1 MNHIHHRTRFGSLPP
16 GGHVAPEARP
26 ATRACVL
33 GLLLLTIPIAG
44 QPGDTEPVPTFGEI
58 VDVRVVNVEAV
69 VTDGK
74 QRVEGLGAEDF
85 RLLVDGQEVP
95 IEYFTE
101 VRDGFAVK
109 PAEPDKPGEPDPA
122 EAPVAPA
129 LEPGTAVGT
138 RYLVFIDDDFSL
150 PPHRNRVL
158 RSLAEQA
165 SLLGPDDRMAVV
177 AWDGREVEMLSG
189 WARPG
194 AELEAVFAAA
204 EKRRAYG
211 LQKRNE
217 LRNPI
222 FQYTSRL
229 EGREAI
235 GGSPGPGSQVY
246 YRVERVVDAASS
258 ALRGFARAPGQ
269 VVPSGRLRRDVMLL
283 LSGGWAVPD
292 TSGAPGSEFTADHR
306 LFRRLLDTANRLGY
320 TLYTVDLVGVEGAG
334 IGQIQYRTL
343 DEANIAAAGGRQS
356 DRVEEDALFHL
367 ARETGGRAFLDGGGV
382 HALEGVIEDVRSY
395 YWLGFSPQWRE
406 DDRRHRVKVEVRRK
420 GLKVRS
426 RHSFS
431 DLSRSSETT
440 MLFESVH
447 LFDLPLPASHALDVT
462 LGEPTPDGSKRIV
475 LPFEIAIPMDLVTVL
490 PSAGGQVVARL
501 ELRVAATDD
510 RGDHADIPVIP
521 LELESDR
528 MPRDGEVWT
537 YSDTLTLRR
546 RPHRLLVSLVD
557 PASDAIL
564 IKRLDF
570 DV

>member
-1 MNHIHHRTRFGSLPP
+1 MNRLYRRTHGWACGSCL
-16 GGHVAPEARP
+16 A
-26 ATRACVL
+26 
-33 GLLLLTIPIAG
+33 LLLLAVPLTG
-44 QPGDTEPVPTFGEI
+44 QPGDADQVPAFGEI
-58 VDVRVVNVEAV
+58 VDVRVVNVEVV

-74 QRVEGLGAEDF
+74 QRVEGLRHEDF

-101 VRDGFAVK
+101 VRDSRAVDLSR
-109 PAEPDKPGEPDPA
+109 AVEPDEPGDVPA
-122 EAPVAPA
+122 APA
-129 LEPGTAVGT
+129 LEPGAAVGT
-138 RYLVFIDDDFSL
+138 RYLVFIDDDFSI
-150 PPHRNRVL
+150 PPRRNRVL
-158 RSLAEQA
+158 QSLADQ
-165 SLLGPDDRMAVV
+165 STLLGPDDRMAVV
-177 AWDGREVEMLSG
+177 AWDGREVELLSG
-189 WARPG
+189 WTRPG
-194 AELEAVFAAA
+194 VELEAVFAAA
-204 EKRRAYG
+204 QKRRAYG

-246 YRVERVVDAASS
+246 YRVERAVDAAAS
-258 ALRGFARAPGQ
+258 ALRGFARTPGRM
-269 VVPSGRLRRDVMLL
+269 VPSARLRRDVALV
-283 LSGGWAVPD
+283 LSGGWAVPE
-292 TSGAPGSEFTADHR
+292 TSGAPGSELTAER
-306 LFRRLLDTANRLGY
+306 ELFRRLVDTANRLGY
-320 TLYTVDLVGVEGAG
+320 TLYTVDLVGVEGAA
-334 IGQIQYRTL
+334 IGRIQYRTL
-343 DEANIAAAGGRQS
+343 DESNIAAAGKRQS

-367 ARETGGRAFLDGGGV
+367 AVETGGRAFLDGGGV
-382 HALEGVIEDVRSY
+382 HALEGAIEDVRSY
-395 YWLGFSPQWRE
+395 YWLGFSPLWRE

-431 DLSRSSETT
+431 DLSRASETT

-447 LFDLPLPASHALDVT
+447 LFDLPLPASHALDVA
-462 LGEPTPDGSKRIV
+462 LGEPVPEGSKRVV

-490 PSAGGQVVARL
+490 QTGESQFVARL

-521 LELESDR
+521 LELESQR

-557 PASDAIL
+557 PASGAIL
-564 IKRLDF
+564 MKRLDF
-570 DV
+570 DI